1 LAGVGRAQHV
11 LRRREKIGVTD
22 AVKELAAAPS
32 ETHTDAYC
40 LHPYFG
46 FVCTPGARID
56 FSESVPAHF
65 GHGAVALIDRH
76 GFRNRHVPDVKPENE
91 FWIGLFG
98 GSVAFSSAASDDS
111 ATIAGQLEARLHG
124 QPFDGK
130 RVRVVNLALPAGQ
143 QPQQLL
149 ICALHLERLDGVITF
164 DGVNE
169 VVIPGSYNA
178 GTLPVEF
185 PYRPIYQVLYGGGV
199 SDEQVALSWRR
210 RIARERF
217 ENRPWLL
224 RALTAPSYRAEAAR
238 LTKQLRETAPAQDFH
253 SLFDSPVSPADA
265 VARGAETWRSC
276 TERMHALCQA
286 SGVRTLFT
294 VQPIPD
300 RQKPLTS
307 NEQAALDRYRD
318 VVTLRRSGHA
328 LVLEKALALKQR
340 GLPVELMTDVF
351 EGRAEEIYTDLIHFE
366 DRGCALVAERLATLV
381 RDAWSR

>member
-1 LAGVGRAQHV
+1 
-11 LRRREKIGVTD
+11 VTD
-22 AVKELAAAPS
+22 ALKAAAASPT

-65 GHGAVALIDRH
+65 GHGAVALIDRQ
-76 GFRNRHVPDVKPENE
+76 GFRNRHVPDDKPDNE

-98 GSVAFSSAASDDS
+98 GSVAFSSAASDEA
-111 ATIAGQLEARLHG
+111 ATIAGQLETRLEDP
-124 QPFDGK
+124 PFGGK
-130 RVRVVNLALPAGQ
+130 RVRVLNLALPAGQ

-178 GTLPVEF
+178 GTMPLEF
-185 PYRPIYQVLYGGGV
+185 PYRPIYQALYGGGIN
-199 SDEQVALSWRR
+199 DEQVALSWRR

-217 ENRPWLL
+217 EKQPWLL
-224 RALTAPSYRAEAAR
+224 RAVTGPSYRAETER
-238 LTKQLRETAPAQDFH
+238 LTKQLRDTTPVHGFR
-253 SLFDSPVSPADA
+253 SLFPSPVSQPADA
-265 VARGAETWRSC
+265 VARGAETWRRC
-276 TERMHALCQA
+276 VERMHALCQA

-300 RQKPLTS
+300 RQKPMTA

-318 VVTLRRSGHA
+318 VVTLRRSGYE
-328 LVLEKALALKQR
+328 LVLEKAAVLRQQ

-351 EGRAEEIYTDLIHFE
+351 EDHQEEIYTDLIHFE
-366 DRGCALVAERLATLV
+366 DRGCAQVAERLAKLV
-381 RDAWSR
+381 RGAWNR